1 MLSQRQLEWLMHR
14 GHPCKAVPFFMGKK
28 GSRLVAMNR
37 TKEENIP
44 PPSDHLVHP
53 KYRPD
58 IDGLRA
64 VAVLSVVVYHAFP
77 SLLKGGFVGVDIF
90 FVISGYLIS
99 TIVFNSLERDSFSF
113 YDFYSRRIRRIFPAL
128 LIVLIFC
135 YAFGWFAL
143 LADEY
148 KQLGKHIA
156 AGAGFISNLVLWS
169 ESGYFDFAADTKPLL
184 HLWSLG
190 IEEQF
195 YIVWPVLLWAAWKK
209 RFNLLTIS
217 IFLFFVSF
225 GLNLSKYR
233 VDGVADF
240 YSPQTRFWELLAGS
254 LLAYIT
260 HNNFHALSRAR
271 VKLDS
276 CLGKVVDTHPPEV
289 KEKILRDGQSLFGA
303 LLIAV
308 GLILISKEKHF
319 PGTWAILPVLGA
331 VCTIAAGSNSWFNRV
346 FLSNRI
352 LVWFG
357 IISFPLYLW
366 HWPLLSFAR
375 IIEGEVPAPFIRI
388 VAVVL
393 SIALAWLTYKLVEHP
408 LRFGSR
414 DKLKVY
420 FLVFMMTSLGYVGY
434 NTYQRDGL
442 AFRVE
447 QFNKISTA
455 AGEWDYPGALSGE
468 KFNGID
474 FLSQNSKG
482 KKSTLFIGDS
492 NIEQFYPRVAEL
504 IKTSPEKI
512 NIALF
517 KTGGGCFPVTGMRYD
532 QPHAH
537 CENLMRDALYLA
549 TNRDGIEN
557 VVIGAQWNG
566 YLSSGYGLAQK
577 IEYGSDSYYTALSN
591 LSSFIRELIS
601 QKKKVFVVLNIPTGK
616 ELDPKYIVQRRLEYF
631 PNMFKLRDGGIDRA
645 SLVNSYGLIQADLTR
660 VVSQAGAI
668 VIKPIDY
675 LCNERCDSLD
685 ASGTPIYKDD
695 AHLRPTFVR
704 KHANFIDQA
713 VRN

>member
-1 MLSQRQLEWLMHR
+1 MSE
-14 GHPCKAVPFFMGKK
+14 K
-28 GSRLVAMNR
+28 GGRPVSMNK
-37 TKEENIP
+37 TKEEIVP
-44 PPSDHLVHP
+44 PPSGHPVHQ

-77 SLLKGGFVGVDIF
+77 SWLKGGFVGVDIF
-90 FVISGYLIS
+90 FVISGFLIS
-99 TIVFNSLERDSFSF
+99 SIIFNNLKRDSFSF

-128 LIVLIFC
+128 LVVLISC

-156 AGAGFISNLVLWS
+156 AGAGFISNFVLWD
-169 ESGYFDFAADTKPLL
+169 ESGYFDAAAETKPLL

-195 YIVWPVLLWAAWKK
+195 YIVWPLLLWVAWKNK
-209 RFNLLTIS
+209 FNLFTIS
-217 IFLFFVSF
+217 LVLFFVSF
-225 GLNLSKYR
+225 SLNLSKYR

-260 HNNFHALSRAR
+260 HHNLQVTAR
-271 VKLDS
+271 IKGRLDS
-276 CLGKVVDTHPPEV
+276 WLGKIFYPHPPEV
-289 KEKILRDGQSLFGA
+289 KRATIRDAQSLFGA
-303 LLIAV
+303 LLIALSLA
-308 GLILISKEKHF
+308 LITKEKHF
-319 PGTWAILPVLGA
+319 PGIWAILPVLGA
-331 VCTIAAGSNSWFNRV
+331 VCIIAADSNSWFNRN

-352 LVWFG
+352 VVWFG

-375 IIEGEVPAPFIRI
+375 IIEGDIPDRSIRI
-388 VAVVL
+388 AAVLL
-393 SIALAWLTYKLVEHP
+393 SVALAWLTYKLVEHP
-408 LRFGSR
+408 LRFGGR
-414 DKLKVY
+414 DKLKVS
-420 FLVFMMTSLGYVGY
+420 LLLFMMALLGYIGY
-434 NTYQRDGL
+434 NTYQRNGL
-442 AFRVE
+442 NFRVE
-447 QFNKISTA
+447 QFNNISTA
-455 AGEWDYPGALSGE
+455 AGEWDYPGALSSE

-474 FLSQNSKG
+474 FFIQNSKV
-482 KKSTLFIGDS
+482 KKSTIFIGDS

-512 NIALF
+512 NTVIF
-517 KTGGGCFPVTGMRYD
+517 KTGGGCFPVPGMKYD
-532 QPHAH
+532 QPHSH

-549 TNRDGIEN
+549 TNKEGIEN

-566 YLSSGYGLAQK
+566 YLSSGYGLAQS

-601 QKKKVFVVLNIPTGK
+601 QKKKVFVVLNIPTGN

-631 PNMFKLRDGGIDRA
+631 PNMFRLRDGGIDSA
-645 SLVNSYGLIQADLTR
+645 SLANKYGLIQSDLTHAA
-660 VVSQAGAI
+660 SQAAAM

-675 LCNERCDSLD
+675 LCNERCNSLD
-685 ASGTPIYKDD
+685 ASGAPIYKDG

-704 KHANFIDQA
+704 KHANFIDQT

>member
-1 MLSQRQLEWLMHR
+1 MSIN
-14 GHPCKAVPFFMGKK
+14 K
-28 GSRLVAMNR
+28 S
-37 TKEENIP
+37 KEENPP
-44 PPSDHLVHP
+44 PPSGHLVHP

-77 SLLKGGFVGVDIF
+77 GLLKGGFVGVDIF
-90 FVISGYLIS
+90 FVISGFLIS
-99 TIVFNSLERDSFSF
+99 IIIFNSLERDSFSF

-128 LIVLIFC
+128 LIVLISC

-156 AGAGFISNLVLWS
+156 AGAGFVSNLVLWG
-169 ESGYFDFAADTKPLL
+169 ESGYFDSAAETKPLL

-195 YIVWPVLLWAAWKK
+195 YIVWPVLLWATWKK
-209 RFNLLTIS
+209 KFNLFTIS
-217 IFLFFVSF
+217 LVLFFISF

-260 HNNFHALSRAR
+260 HHNYQVLGRIRAR
-271 VKLDS
+271 LDS
-276 CLGKVVDTHPPEV
+276 WLGKVIYAHPPEAEV
-289 KEKILRDGQSLFGA
+289 KGQTLRDAQSLFGA
-303 LLIAV
+303 LLIAL
-308 GLILISKEKHF
+308 GLVLISKEKHF
-319 PGTWAILPVLGA
+319 PGIWAILPVLGA
-331 VCTIAAGSNSWFNRV
+331 VCIIAAGSNSWFNRI

-352 LVWFG
+352 TVWFG

-366 HWPLLSFAR
+366 HWPLLSLAR
-375 IIEGEVPAPFIRI
+375 IIEGEVPARSIRI
-388 VAVVL
+388 AAVLL

-408 LRFGSR
+408 LRFGGR
-414 DKLKVY
+414 DKLKVSS
-420 FLVFMMTSLGYVGY
+420 LLFMMALLGYVGY

-442 AFRVE
+442 AFRDK

-455 AGEWDYPGALSGE
+455 AGEWDYPGALSRE
-468 KFNGID
+468 SFNGVD
-474 FLSQNSKG
+474 FLIQSSKG
-482 KKSTLFIGDS
+482 KNSTLFIGDS
-492 NIEQFYPRVAEL
+492 NIEQYYPRVAEL
-504 IKTSPEKI
+504 ITTSPEKT
-512 NIALF
+512 NTALF
-517 KTGGGCFPVTGMRYD
+517 KTGGGCFPVPGMKYD

-537 CENLMRDALYLA
+537 CDNLMRDALYLA
-549 TNRDGIEN
+549 TNWRGIEN

-566 YLSSGYGLAQK
+566 YLSGGYGLIQK
-577 IEYGSDSYYTALSN
+577 IEYGSDSYYAALSN
-591 LSSFIRELIS
+591 LSSLIRELIN
-601 QKKKVFVVLNIPTGK
+601 QKKKVFFVLNIPTGD
-616 ELDPKYIVQRRLEYF
+616 ELDPKYTAQRRIEYF
-631 PNMFKLRDGGIDRA
+631 PNMFKIRDGGIDTA
-645 SLVNSYGLIQADLTR
+645 SLANRYGLIQSDLTR
-660 VVSQAGAI
+660 IASQAGAM

-685 ASGTPIYKDD
+685 ASGTPIYKDGY
-695 AHLRPTFVR
+695 HLRPTFVR
-704 KHANFIDQA
+704 AHAKFIDQT